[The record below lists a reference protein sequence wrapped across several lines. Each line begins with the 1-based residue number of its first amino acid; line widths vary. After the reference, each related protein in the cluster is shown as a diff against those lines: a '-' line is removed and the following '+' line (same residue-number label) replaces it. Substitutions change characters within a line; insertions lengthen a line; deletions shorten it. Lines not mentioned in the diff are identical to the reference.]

1 MKVGQVNSLVLESLE
16 NKSRIC
22 ETQKQFSLLLYLS
35 SSLKRSLF
43 CKLEIEIGNVP
54 QNLLEENCLQYLI
67 SPFLSQCMCAWP
79 LNGPFFSELTQP
91 ERNFHFNALSSPF
104 YPHCG
109 YASGPRSTLD
119 HHYRFCCRSVLKKD
133 KSRKKIM

>member
-1 MKVGQVNSLVLESLE
+1 M
-16 NKSRIC
+16 
-22 ETQKQFSLLLYLS
+22 LLYLS

-133 KSRKKIM
+133 KSRKKSCKSASLLYFLSFMTLRYRMQPSI